1 MTTRQ
6 LLRWQ
11 RTHARRMARAGALW
25 TSAIAAAIAAA
36 ASVFMVVA
44 WRGQTSVTGAS
55 HAWLGATIVVFGVAF
70 LRVPAHLYWR
80 PDAMLLAQLPIGGRP
95 LLDVALLR
103 CAAAAGAI
111 TMIAV
116 VGAVPLLALDADS
129 VGEATRAL
137 LATPIAGDPVP
148 RLSPA
153 ALFVRHAVLAC
164 LLGLVA
170 AGLIPAV
177 AMWSASLVATG
188 RADRAIRT
196 AAVLAGSADNHDNGT
211 AAPPPSSGATVLGA
225 VPGAAASAAI
235 AVVILVSPWLLN
247 RPAPFS
253 ALVAFAIIAAASI
266 GSLAAIRSTGAPAMP
281 LILRE
286 MTALDRQQLAT
297 LELHPPTA
305 IERGIASV
313 LGRSA
318 VWFRKDARL
327 MRRRY
332 PMAFAL
338 GALAFAV
345 LIIVGFTRPESAS
358 WLHAVVI
365 AASAYGAVLARRL
378 WRPPVELSRLSAALP
393 GSSAARAGAKVA
405 WLATWTVLFI
415 ALPAVF
421 AWLRGW

>member
-11 RTHARRMARAGALW
+11 RAHARRKARAGAVW
-25 TSAIAAAIAAA
+25 TSRPVVAIAVAAA
-36 ASVFMVVA
+36 LFLLVA
-44 WRGQTSVTGAS
+44 WRGQSSVTGAS
-55 HAWLGATIVVFGVAF
+55 HAWLGATIAMFALAF
-70 LRVPAHLYWR
+70 LRVPAQLYWR
-80 PDAMLLAQLPIGGRP
+80 PDAVLLTQLPIGGGA

-103 CAAAAGAI
+103 CATAAAAVA
-111 TMIAV
+111 MIAV
-116 VGAVPLLALDADS
+116 VGAAPLLALDADR
-129 VGEATRAL
+129 VAAATRSL
-137 LATPIAGDPVP
+137 LAMPIAGDPVP

-153 ALFVRHAVLAC
+153 LVFVRHAAVAC
-164 LLGLVA
+164 VFGLVA
-170 AGLIPAV
+170 AALIPAV

-196 AAVLAGSADNHDNGT
+196 AATLAGSAADRGDHT
-211 AAPPPSSGATVLGA
+211 AASPPSSGAAVLGA
-225 VPGAAASAAI
+225 VPGAVASAAI
-235 AVVILVSPWLLN
+235 AVMILVAPWLLN
-247 RPAPFS
+247 RPAPLP
-253 ALVAFAIIAAASI
+253 ALVVFAILAATSIA
-266 GSLAAIRSTGAPAMP
+266 GLAAIRSTGAPAMP
-281 LILRE
+281 AILRE
-286 MTALDRQQLAT
+286 MAALDRQQLAT

-345 LIIVGFTRPESAS
+345 LVIIGLARPDSAS
-358 WLHAVVI
+358 WLRAVVI
-365 AASAYGAVLARRL
+365 AAVGYGAVLAWRL
-378 WRPPVELSRLSAALP
+378 WRPPVELSQLSAALP
-393 GSSAARAGAKVA
+393 SSSSARSGAKIA
-405 WLATWTVLFI
+405 WFAAWTVLFV

-421 AWLRGW
+421 AWLRTR